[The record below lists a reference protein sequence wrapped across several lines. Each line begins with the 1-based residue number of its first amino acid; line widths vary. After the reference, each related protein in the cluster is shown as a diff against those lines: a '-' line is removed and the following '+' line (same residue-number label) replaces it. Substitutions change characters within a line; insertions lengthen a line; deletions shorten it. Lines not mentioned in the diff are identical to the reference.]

1 MKKQVHKSD
10 DGKAKARPRIKASS
24 QVLHPTLQLQQL
36 VGNKAVTSMIQR
48 EKSRRPRLE
57 ASNAT
62 TSIVQREN
70 EGKDYSQDIDALFAL
85 GKVFQSRGLKNRGRG
100 LKNRAM
106 INANRDAIVNH
117 SQGGG
122 HRI

>member
-10 DGKAKARPRIKASS
+10 DGKAKARPRIKARS

-36 VGNKAVTSMIQR
+36 VGNKVVTSMIQR

-70 EGKDYSQDIDALFAL
+70 EGKDYSQDIENLYAI
-85 GKVFQSRGLKNRGRG
+85 GKVFQTRGLKNRE
-100 LKNRAM
+100 M
-106 INANRDAIVNH
+106 INQHASVIKANRDAIVNH